1 MLNTEYEV
9 YVKGDRRYDLDTME
23 IVKPSNGKIV
33 NVSLDAIDGE
43 ERTKARLT
51 FVLQDGE
58 WRLDSPTYC

>member
-1 MLNTEYEV
+1 
-9 YVKGDRRYDLDTME
+9 ME

-43 ERTKARLT
+43 ERTKVRLT

-58 WRLDSPTYC
+58 WRLDSPTY